1 MQNLR
6 FLWKKATGAR
16 VHYMYLIMCIMT
28 ATVKDDIIGV
38 LLCFVD
44 QKLILKVQDI
54 VKGFSTI
61 LSFGKRQDFWM
72 ELDVL
77 DGTTNNKLERV
88 LLSCILRY
96 NSNQTV

>member
-1 MQNLR
+1 
-6 FLWKKATGAR
+6 
-16 VHYMYLIMCIMT
+16 MT
-28 ATVKDDIIGV
+28 ATVKDIIGV
-38 LLCFVD
+38 LLCFMD

-72 ELDVL
+72 ELHVDIL

>member
-16 VHYMYLIMCIMT
+16 VHHMYLIMCIMT

-38 LLCFVD
+38 LCFMD

-72 ELDVL
+72 ELHVL
-77 DGTTNNKLERV
+77 DEN
-88 LLSCILRY
+88 
-96 NSNQTV
+96 

>member
-1 MQNLR
+1 
-6 FLWKKATGAR
+6 
-16 VHYMYLIMCIMT
+16 MT
-28 ATVKDDIIGV
+28 ATVKDIIGV
-38 LLCFVD
+38 LLCFMD

-77 DGTTNNKLERV
+77 DGTTNNKLGRV